1 VRLAARIVSSA
12 LGLVASALALPV
24 FSVLICP
31 ASSLNAQEPNGAP
44 AEPAAAPTP
53 MELRPPPMVAMTAD
67 PPYGLAPLTVGFLVV
82 PTDPDNAD
90 FISYRWNFGNGSVGT
105 LPPLMTYA
113 TYTNPGTYTVTLTAA
128 TADGRSV
135 TAFTSVT
142 VHAADF
148 RNELSTQ

>member
-1 VRLAARIVSSA
+1 VRPAARIISPN
-12 LGLVASALALPV
+12 LGFVASICAIAV
-24 FSVLICP
+24 FAVLLDL
-31 ASSLNAQEPNGAP
+31 ASSLKAQEVNGEA
-44 AEPAAAPTP
+44 ADPAASPAP
-53 MELRPPPMVAMTAD
+53 MELRPPPMVSMTAD

-105 LPPLMTYA
+105 LPPLMTNE
-113 TYTNPGTYTVTLTAA
+113 TYTNPGTYTVTMTAT